1 MTFFNGKD
9 TDISAHGQYNTIF
22 ANSVLCYHE
31 VGVNPRKILE
41 KFPFEQFESSLGY
54 LNANLKADSMLAIVN
69 TNHHFSR
76 SEVSKWYTLLAKCS
90 SNFVPKVDVETI
102 AYKKKEN
109 RMEENV

>member
-1 MTFFNGKD
+1 MTIFNGKD
-9 TDISAHGQYNTIF
+9 TDISAHGPYNTIF
-22 ANSVLCYHE
+22 ANSVLCYHD

-54 LNANLKADSMLAIVN
+54 LNANLKADSMLAIAN

-90 SNFVPKVDVETI
+90 SNFVPKVDAETI
-102 AYKKKEN
+102 AYEKKEN
-109 RMEENV
+109 CMEDCV